1 MKQQFLSK
9 QILLNCSTA
18 FAFASVGRDI
28 SPPSRSKE
36 CAPSV
41 APFIDWLRLPE
52 PSGTTPLSLQL
63 YLAHLVRSRD
73 PLASKLELENYRLTI
88 TRAMF
93 LLDIVPIGK
102 IFSHLFWKLIPT
114 KNDKSIGELIVGGS
128 QLMSGYIN
136 TNFKFLRN

>member
-63 YLAHLVRSRD
+63 YGTW
-73 PLASKLELENYRLTI
+73 LTWYHEVA
-88 TRAMF
+88 T
-93 LLDIVPIGK
+93 DVVPALQIC
-102 IFSHLFWKLIPT
+102 S
-114 KNDKSIGELIVGGS
+114 
-128 QLMSGYIN
+128 
-136 TNFKFLRN
+136 

>member
-63 YLAHLVRSRD
+63 YLAHLVPPREELKVGD
-73 PLASKLELENYRLTI
+73 LAVN
-88 TRAMF
+88 
-93 LLDIVPIGK
+93 K
-102 IFSHLFWKLIPT
+102 IWS
-114 KNDKSIGELIVGGS
+114 DQES
-128 QLMSGYIN
+128 
-136 TNFKFLRN
+136 